1 LCIPILMSETTRSI
15 NTMALYN
22 FQDTLLFKR
31 LDQYLF
37 FFKQGQINSKDIFD
51 VTKYFYFK

>member
-1 LCIPILMSETTRSI
+1 MSETTRSI

-22 FQDTLLFKR
+22 SQDTLLFKR